1 MAEEWVNHAIDQAR
15 KAEGKLDAAEK
26 AHVEADKNL
35 KETFAQLTE
44 VEKSRKN
51 AKTALPSFEKQATES
66 LEA

>member
-1 MAEEWVNHAIDQAR
+1 MAEELVNHAIDQAR
-15 KAEGKLDAAEK
+15 KAEGKLDTAKK

-51 AKTALPSFEKQATES
+51 AKAALSSFEKQATES

>member
-15 KAEGKLDAAEK
+15 KAEGKLDIAEK

-44 VEKSRKN
+44 VEKSRK
-51 AKTALPSFEKQATES
+51 KC
-66 LEA
+66 

>member
-1 MAEEWVNHAIDQAR
+1 MAEEWVNHAIDRAH
-15 KAEGKLDAAEK
+15 KAKGKLDAAKK

-35 KETFAQLTE
+35 KETFAQLIE

-51 AKTALPSFEKQATES
+51 AKAALSNFEKQVTES

>member
-15 KAEGKLDAAEK
+15 KAEGKLDAAKK

-35 KETFAQLTE
+35 KETFAQLIE

-51 AKTALPSFEKQATES
+51 AKAALSSFEKQVTES

>member
-15 KAEGKLDAAEK
+15 KAEGKLDTVEK

-35 KETFAQLTE
+35 KEIFAQLTE

-51 AKTALPSFEKQATES
+51 AKAALSSFEKQATES